1 MIFPQSCGQRG
12 RRPSVEY
19 QVLWFILWGLLWAV
33 YFMLDGFDFGTGMLQ
48 RCLARDNTEKR
59 IIINTIGPVWD
70 GNEVW
75 LITAGGATFAAFPT
89 TYALMFSYL
98 YSALLIIL
106 FALILRGVAFEFRG
120 KGGSTLWEQGWDAAI
135 FIGSFIPSL
144 LFGVAFG
151 NIFQGLPMDG
161 NGYHGSLLGL
171 LNPYGILTGALF
183 VLLFLQH
190 GALWLAMKTD
200 GELSLHAARVSR
212 RMWYGLL
219 PVAVMFLIY
228 TAFATQLYR
237 NFLDTPVWFAVPA
250 LAVASLVS
258 VRVFSGL
265 RSYGMAFLASC
276 STIVMIIF
284 TGIIGLYPN
293 LIPSRIDPAYS
304 LTIFNSSSSIYTLKI
319 MTAVV
324 LLFVPVVIGYQL
336 WIYRIFRSRVT
347 SRDIEDNREAY

>member
-1 MIFPQSCGQRG
+1 M
-12 RRPSVEY
+12 EY
-19 QVLWFILWGLLWAV
+19 QVIWFILWGLLWAV

-48 RCLARDNTEKR
+48 RFIARDNTEKR

-135 FIGSFIPSL
+135 FFGSFIPSL

-151 NIFQGLPMDG
+151 NIFQGLAMDG
-161 NGYHGSLLGL
+161 NGYHGSLLSL
-171 LNPYGILTGALF
+171 LNPYGILTGSLF

-200 GELSLHAARVSR
+200 GELSLRAARVSNR
-212 RMWYGLL
+212 VWSGLL
-219 PVAVMFLIY
+219 LAVVLFLLY
-228 TAFATQLYR
+228 TAFATRLYT
-237 NFLDTPVWFAVPA
+237 NFLNTPGWFAVPA
-250 LAVASLVS
+250 AAVASLLA
-258 VRVFSGL
+258 VRIFSGAG
-265 RSYGMAFLASC
+265 SYVRAFLASC
-276 STIVMIIF
+276 SSIVMIIF

-293 LIPSRIDPAYS
+293 LLPSSIDPVYS

-319 MTAVV
+319 MTFVV
-324 LLFVPVVIGYQL
+324 LLFVPVVIGYQI
-336 WIYRIFRSRVT
+336 WIYRIFRAKVT
-347 SRDIEDNREAY
+347 PRDIEDNREAY